1 MDTALPGP
9 EPLVACAVEAADAL
23 GGCADPAVAVPE
35 DQDQPA
41 AHDDPVCVPDRGG
54 REV

>member
-9 EPLVACAVEAADAL
+9 EPPVACAAEATDAL

-41 AHDDPVCVPDRGG
+41 AHDDPVRVPDRGW